1 MLNWVRNLKIKIA
14 TLSHACALAMTDGI
28 ATPGYKSQARND
40 TMAVTRLAMTVLVLL
55 CVNYANAATQVME
68 ALADNVQTSLHDQ
81 VSNPIRPH
89 LVFSNQDKADAWLK
103 DMSNR
108 LSKWLKDDEYLKT
121 GYLTMIQYEAA
132 RADLDP
138 QIVLSLI
145 TVESRFNNF
154 AVSSAGAI
162 GLMQIMPFWQFQ
174 IGTTEQNLFDVQ
186 TNLRYGCTIL
196 RYYLQRENGN
206 LDRALARYN
215 GSIGKTWYPALV
227 KQAYDSYWTPYPVMT
242 MKGKQVVTIDYTN

>member
-1 MLNWVRNLKIKIA
+1 M
-14 TLSHACALAMTDGI
+14 TALIGI
-28 ATPGYKSQARND
+28 NS
-40 TMAVTRLAMTVLVLL
+40 
-55 CVNYANAATQVME
+55 ANAATQVME

-89 LVFSNQDKADAWLK
+89 LVFSNQDKANAWLK

-121 GYLTMIQYEAA
+121 GYLTIIQYEAA

-154 AVSSAGAI
+154 AISPVGAI
-162 GLMQIMPFWQFQ
+162 GLMQIMPFWQLQ

-196 RYYLQRENGN
+196 RYYIQKEKDISGKKGIIDEKVI

-215 GSIGKTWYPALV
+215 GSIGKTWYPELV

>member
-1 MLNWVRNLKIKIA
+1 MTYPA
-14 TLSHACALAMTDGI
+14 TLILAMTALIGI
-28 ATPGYKSQARND
+28 NS
-40 TMAVTRLAMTVLVLL
+40 
-55 CVNYANAATQVME
+55 ANAATQVME

-89 LVFSNQDKADAWLK
+89 LVFSNQDKANAWLK

-121 GYLTMIQYEAA
+121 GYLTIIQYEAA

-154 AVSSAGAI
+154 DISPVGAI
-162 GLMQIMPFWQFQ
+162 GLMQIMPFWQLQ

-196 RYYLQRENGN
+196 RYYIQKEKDISGKKGIIDEKVI

-215 GSIGKTWYPALV
+215 GSIGKTWYPELV

>member
-1 MLNWVRNLKIKIA
+1 MTYPA
-14 TLSHACALAMTDGI
+14 TLILAMTALIGI
-28 ATPGYKSQARND
+28 NS
-40 TMAVTRLAMTVLVLL
+40 
-55 CVNYANAATQVME
+55 ANAATQVME

-89 LVFSNQDKADAWLK
+89 LVFSNQDKANAWLK

-121 GYLTMIQYEAA
+121 GYLTIIQYEAA

-154 AVSSAGAI
+154 AISPVGAI
-162 GLMQIMPFWQFQ
+162 GLMQIMPFWQLQ

-196 RYYLQRENGN
+196 RYYIQKEKDISGKKGIIDEKVI

-215 GSIGKTWYPALV
+215 GSIGKTWYPELV